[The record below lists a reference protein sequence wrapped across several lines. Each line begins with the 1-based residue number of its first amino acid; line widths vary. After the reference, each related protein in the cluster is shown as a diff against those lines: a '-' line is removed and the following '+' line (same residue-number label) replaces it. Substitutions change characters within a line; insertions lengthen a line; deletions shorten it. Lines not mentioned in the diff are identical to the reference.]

1 MSFYLGKASNKLKKT
16 VSYLFGRWMYT
27 LINISHIFL
36 SFVNKAKSL
45 AKRSRQHSMTNW
57 SPQIWIQQV

>member
-1 MSFYLGKASNKLKKT
+1 MSFYLGKASNKLKKDCILSLRK
-16 VSYLFGRWMYT
+16 VNVYF
-27 LINISHIFL
+27 NISNIFL

-45 AKRSRQHSMTNW
+45 AKRGRQHSTTNW

>member
-1 MSFYLGKASNKLKKT
+1 MSFCLGKASNKVKKP
-16 VSYLFGRWMYT
+16 VSYLLGKWMYN

-36 SFVNKAKSL
+36 SFVNEAKSL
-45 AKRSRQHSMTNW
+45 AKRGRQHSMTNW